1 MLNNYRLSEIVEL
14 IRPYYKPII
23 EIDPQTQ
30 KYLIFDRFGFIHKEM
45 NEKEA
50 FLQQVLIEILNSK
63 SEKAWTY
70 GNCENLKTLVREY
83 GIPNELRPKIWL
95 AIIRN
100 KVSDNYNVS
109 S

>member
-1 MLNNYRLSEIVEL
+1 
-14 IRPYYKPII
+14 
-23 EIDPQTQ
+23 
-30 KYLIFDRFGFIHKEM
+30 M

-83 GIPNELRPKIWL
+83 GIPNELRV
-95 AIIRN
+95 R
-100 KVSDNYNVS
+100 NYNV
-109 S
+109 